1 MQKMAFFDIDGTLTR
16 SDGSISPAVISAV
29 KSAADKGVKIVLAS
43 GRPTFGMLELAKLFA
58 LDQND
63 GYIISYNGCGIYH
76 VPTEKYLVQHY
87 VSKDVLLQLGSEI
100 RNYPNLSPIFY
111 DNEQI
116 LTTKRNYHVDFEAEL
131 NNSVAYERDYYPDG
145 SPKLIWAGEASELDQ
160 IEADI
165 QQKFG
170 AYCTIA
176 RSLPC
181 FLEFTPLGIDK
192 GAAIQ
197 ELCGLLNHPVEA
209 TVAFG
214 DGNNDRT
221 MLQKAGIG
229 VAMENGR
236 AEVKAIAD
244 YIAPSNDVDGVVV
257 AIEKFLLLD

>member
-16 SDGSISPAVISAV
+16 PDGSIASAVISAV
-29 KSAADKGVKIVLAS
+29 KAAADKGVKIVLAS
-43 GRPTFGMLELAKLFA
+43 GRPTFGMLELAKLFG
-58 LDQND
+58 LDKND

-76 VPTEKYLVQHY
+76 VPTEKYLVQHF
-87 VSKDVLLQLGSEI
+87 VSKDILLMLDAEI
-100 RNYPNLSPIFY
+100 KNHSNLSPIFY

-116 LTTKRNYHVDFEAEL
+116 LTTKRNYYVDFEAEL
-131 NNSVAYERDYYPDG
+131 NNSVAYERDYYPEG
-145 SPKLIWAGEASELDQ
+145 SPKLIWAGEPSNLDQ
-160 IEADI
+160 IEAYI

-170 AYCTIA
+170 FYCTIS

-197 ELCGLLNHPVEA
+197 EICTLLNHPIAA

-214 DGNNDRT
+214 DGNNDKT
-221 MLQKAGIG
+221 MLQTAGIG

-236 AEVKAIAD
+236 DEVKAIAD
-244 YIAPSNDVDGVVV
+244 YIAPSNQVDGVIV